1 MVNNM
6 NNINNIKMP
15 KKQQG
20 VVLVVSLVFL
30 IALTAVA
37 AALMQNTTTDMKMS
51 GASEDKVFAEQ
62 CAVSAVEDY
71 VFQQVNGETSAFSRP
86 VNDFDDEDE
95 VISGALTSTKEKCDI
110 KAATL
115 ALTNNA
121 YKLEVP
127 CERANARNAS
137 DIKRFEC
144 NYLRIQTSIKYGRN
158 KTSAVEVNAGIL
170 KEVLGN

>member
-1 MVNNM
+1 MVNKVYS
-6 NNINNIKMP
+6 INNI

-20 VVLVVSLVFL
+20 VVLIVSLVFL

-62 CAVSAVEDY
+62 CAVSAVDDY
-71 VFQQVNGETSAFSRP
+71 IFQQVNGAT
-86 VNDFDDEDE
+86 NDFSESVNTHKVGDKI
-95 VISGALTSTKEKCDI
+95 ISAALTSTKEKCDL

-115 ALTNNA
+115 GLSNNPYMLTV
-121 YKLEVP
+121 K
-127 CERANARNAS
+127 CSRSKSSNAS
-137 DIKRFEC
+137 SNQIFDC

-158 KTSAVEVNAGIL
+158 KMSAVEVNSGIEQPL
-170 KEVLGN
+170 IN